1 MRMLKLSL
9 LVVPLVLTGCWLTT
23 GQVTIDFELDD
34 TTVTSPTDIQAE
46 QVDLNTIEDYNDHK
60 EDLKGLSDIALLG
73 SVTNN
78 GATAIGV
85 EAFVTPETTN
95 YTTEAQVRANAVK
108 VWGPFD
114 VAAGQTVTIGW
125 DESAQLITAAGEQL
139 LIDEALGDGV
149 FTVYLV
155 GNAGT
160 YSFEVNDGKLVLTLA
175 GGI

>member
-9 LVVPLVLTGCWLTT
+9 LVVPLVLAGCWLTT
-23 GQVTIDFELDD
+23 GQVMVDFEIDD
-34 TTVTSPTDIQAE
+34 TTVTSPTNIQAE
-46 QVDLNTIEDYNDHK
+46 QIDLNDVQDYTDHK
-60 EDLKGLSDIALLG
+60 EDLDGLSDMALLG

-78 GATAIGV
+78 GSTAIGV
-85 EAFVTPETTN
+85 EAFVTPETTS

-139 LIDEALGDGV
+139 LIDETLGDGV
-149 FTVYLV
+149 FTLYLV
-155 GNAGT
+155 GTTGT
-160 YSFEVNDGKLVLTLA
+160 YNFSVNDGRLVLTLA
-175 GGI
+175 TGI